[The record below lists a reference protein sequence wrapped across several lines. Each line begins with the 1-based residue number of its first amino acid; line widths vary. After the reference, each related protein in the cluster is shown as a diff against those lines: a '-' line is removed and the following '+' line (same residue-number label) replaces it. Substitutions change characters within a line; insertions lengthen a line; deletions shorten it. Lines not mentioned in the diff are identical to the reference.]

1 MVSSRA
7 LLGAGEPMES
17 AGCRVKLK
25 SPPSKIEC
33 ESAES
38 KAGSSV
44 RKKHSLC
51 VLLDVPDG
59 EYTFMRRV
67 PWNSA
72 AMARPNGILSI
83 ALYGGLSWQ

>member
-7 LLGAGEPMES
+7 LLGAGEPVES
-17 AGCRVKLK
+17 AGCRVQLE

-33 ESAES
+33 ESADS

-51 VLLDVPDG
+51 VLFDVPDG
-59 EYTFMRRV
+59 AYTFTRRV

-72 AMARPNGILSI
+72 AIARPHGILSI
-83 ALYGGLSWQ
+83 CVI